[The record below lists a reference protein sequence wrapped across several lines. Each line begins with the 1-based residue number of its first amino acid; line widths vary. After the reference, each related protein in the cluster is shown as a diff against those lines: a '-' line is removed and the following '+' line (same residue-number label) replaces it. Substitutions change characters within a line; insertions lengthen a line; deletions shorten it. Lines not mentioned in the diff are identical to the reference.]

1 MKTVLWDW
9 NGTLLDDVQVS
20 YDCLN
25 EMLRRCGLPP
35 VPSIGDY
42 RTVFG
47 FPVRDYYARV
57 GIRGPLFDEVAPLWM
72 DVYMKN
78 QVVCTLRPDA
88 SPVLGILKDAGW
100 RQVILSASKRENL
113 LEQMERFD
121 ILQYFDAVL
130 GLTHIYATDKTGIA
144 REWLENS
151 GTDPADCVMI
161 GDTLHDADVARS
173 LDCRCVL
180 VSGGHQS
187 RTALLSAGCPVTDSL
202 KAAAEIIMKDPG
214 CRTGNERYE

>member
-20 YDCLN
+20 FDCLN
-25 EMLRRCGLPP
+25 EMLRRYGLPP

-42 RTVFG
+42 RNVFG

-72 DVYMKN
+72 DAYMNN

-88 SPVLGILKDAGW
+88 SPALGMLEDAGW

-113 LEQMERFD
+113 LGQMERFD
-121 ILQYFDAVL
+121 ILRYFDAVL

-144 REWLENS
+144 QEWLESS

-173 LDCRCVL
+173 LGCRCIL

-187 RTALLSAGCPVTDSL
+187 RTTLLTAGCPVTDSL
-202 KAAAEIIMKDPG
+202 KTAADIIMKDPG
-214 CRTGNERYE
+214 CRT